1 MLLFFGVFLCGGV
14 AGHRFRDMASGV
26 SETKGAGLSPGH
38 CHVEK
43 TGITRCREFR
53 VSLSLSLTF
62 WRRLRLAPQPGL
74 KGPFTLSDCS
84 FFDTSP
90 FRPCLFYV
98 PSELAFLVPPL
109 QPLHWIPSFRTKRE
123 NHVPS
128 PKKPPP
134 PPILPAPRVHVSCTE
149 MEQDYLLCFYTVL
162 CISLKLVVSN
172 AVSAVPEDEPRKWVS
187 NDERNCVERV
197 VYICFF
203 EGSWPYWLVEWV
215 VCVSTSPSV
224 PEHR

>member
-134 PPILPAPRVHVSCTE
+134 QSFLHHVCMCPALRWNKITS
-149 MEQDYLLCFYTVL
+149 
-162 CISLKLVVSN
+162 
-172 AVSAVPEDEPRKWVS
+172 
-187 NDERNCVERV
+187 
-197 VYICFF
+197 
-203 EGSWPYWLVEWV
+203 
-215 VCVSTSPSV
+215 CVSTPFCVFRWNWLLVMLFLQFRKTNRGNGFQTMNATVWNELFTSV
-224 PEHR
+224 SSRDHDLTDL